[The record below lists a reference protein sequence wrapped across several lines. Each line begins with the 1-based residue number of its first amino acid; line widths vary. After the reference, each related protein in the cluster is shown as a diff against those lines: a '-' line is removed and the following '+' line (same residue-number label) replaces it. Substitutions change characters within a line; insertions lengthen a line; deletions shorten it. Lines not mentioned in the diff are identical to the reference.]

1 MTEIEKKI
9 QEAKNERQIIKK
21 DIAEKMTMLRVREAE
36 LRVIESFI
44 DQLNDLKNKIEQD
57 YYLQRFGYADFVRHE
72 QCSIGVVVLSTLT
85 DKI

>member
-44 DQLNDLKNKIEQD
+44 DQLNDLKNKIE
-57 YYLQRFGYADFVRHE
+57 
-72 QCSIGVVVLSTLT
+72 
-85 DKI
+85 